1 MSLKSVLFDKGLPLL
16 ANVFSGGTAGT
27 ALNLIKAVTGFNFND
42 EDHLEKVISNRPDL
56 IVKLKEFEINQKVEL
71 EKLAVQSSMY
81 ELEHSKAYLQDKQNA
96 RIRESEIAK
105 ATGQRDW
112 LMMSLAIVVV
122 IGFFSLIAVMI
133 MGENAQKVTGNGP
146 INQLFGALV
155 AGFSMVLSYFFGSS
169 KSSAEKDK
177 TIARQSNP
185 ILK

>member
-81 ELEHSKAYLQDKQNA
+81 ALEESKAYLQDKQNA
-96 RIRESEIAK
+96 RR
-105 ATGQRDW
+105 
-112 LMMSLAIVVV
+112 
-122 IGFFSLIAVMI
+122 
-133 MGENAQKVTGNGP
+133 
-146 INQLFGALV
+146 LF
-155 AGFSMVLSYFFGSS
+155 
-169 KSSAEKDK
+169 
-177 TIARQSNP
+177 
-185 ILK
+185 